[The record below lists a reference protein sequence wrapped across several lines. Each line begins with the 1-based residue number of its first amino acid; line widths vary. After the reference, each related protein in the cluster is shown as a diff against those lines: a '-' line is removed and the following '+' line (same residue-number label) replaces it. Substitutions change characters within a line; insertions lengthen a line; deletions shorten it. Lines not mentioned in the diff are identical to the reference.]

1 MLRNFVTNPETGR
14 AIRINGPTY
23 NRLIVEA
30 YDLLDGRLVRRATAG
45 SPPAPPPQYLNIM
58 SGRLVR
64 EGSRTFQYL
73 MGEEAYEIVGDY
85 LIPPDL
91 VDAARLEIQESQPFM
106 NYHYL
111 SEWREDDQALSALRQ
126 DPSSAPQEQE
136 RIQRAQDVMDT
147 IHAAID
153 AGNEIMR
160 ERQQEREHLM
170 MNRLAEL
177 NIALCSE
184 CQMPIKAGDVKCEEC
199 AAE

>member
-64 EGSRTFQYL
+64 VGSRTFQYL
-73 MGEEAYEIVGDY
+73 MGEEEYEIVGDY
-85 LIPPDL
+85 LVPPDA
-91 VDAARLEIQESQPFM
+91 VDAAQLEIQEPRPFM
-106 NYHYL
+106 NYHFL
-111 SEWREDDQALSALRQ
+111 RENDQPLNPL
-126 DPSSAPQEQE
+126 SAPQEQE

-147 IHAAID
+147 IFTANN
-153 AGNEIMR
+153 AGDEIMR
-160 ERQQEREHLM
+160 ERQREREHLM

-177 NIALCSE
+177 IIALCSE
-184 CQMPIKAGDVKCEEC
+184 CQMPIKAGDEKCEEC